1 MVVSPIWTW
10 SSPRHPL
17 RSHYLV
23 HNEKILLCRNRTNS
37 WCRAHIYISTCFFP
51 LYVVSKIGL
60 INIRYF
66 SNTHLFPN
74 VVIMTLN
81 YVLCPILVQNPGKC
95 TFWRYMSISPSSTHS
110 NNQRHHLTTL
120 PLHHLHIEK
129 FERWGSIRGRKIV
142 VREIV
147 TMI

>member
-37 WCRAHIYISTCFFP
+37 WCRAHMYISTCFFP

-60 INIRYF
+60 STIIEF
-66 SNTHLFPN
+66 FNTHLFSN
-74 VVIMTLN
+74 VVIISLN
-81 YVLCPILVQNPGKC
+81 YVFCPILVQDPEEW
-95 TFWRYMSISPSSTHS
+95 TFCWYISISLVSTHS
-110 NNQRHHLTTL
+110 ADQQHHLMTI
-120 PLHHLHIEK
+120 PLYHPHTANIE
-129 FERWGSIRGRKIV
+129 RQSYTRSPPIV
-142 VREIV
+142 VREIA
-147 TMI
+147 TLI